1 MQELNLNKSIFIY
14 FIFTLLLSC
23 HSKESHFEG
32 TVDKSDAV
40 ADDIKI
46 PKKIFENIVENIK
59 NESATAEPV
68 YLFFPLSVIFA
79 STESSA
85 IAKPVQSEF
94 PNGGGR
100 IDISTSV
107 KGSGSFY
114 FYFPPEQFEK
124 LPELEHLYFMTEYP
138 QKKIDNEIF
147 GLGCGRWVD
156 LKKQFPNFTNK
167 NKVIL
172 NTTAQR
178 YLYVAGG
185 YYVFV
190 FRKANQVY
198 LSHLHVDDSRFNQLK
213 CPDII
218 DTTIPKSEQTHEHK

>member
-1 MQELNLNKSIFIY
+1 MNKSIFLF
-14 FIFTLLLSC
+14 FIFIISC
-23 HSKESHFEG
+23 YSKEKTFEG
-32 TVDKSDAV
+32 SVDKSETV
-40 ADDIKI
+40 AADIKI
-46 PKKIFENIVENIK
+46 PKKIFENIVETIK
-59 NESATAEPV
+59 AESASAEPV
-68 YLFFPLSVIFA
+68 YLFFPLSVVFS
-79 STESSA
+79 STKSS
-85 IAKPVQSEF
+85 VMLNSTQSEF
-94 PNGGGR
+94 SNGGGR
-100 IDISTSV
+100 VDLSSIV

-114 FYFPPEQFEK
+114 FYFPPGQFEK

-156 LKKQFPNFTNK
+156 LKKQFSNFTNE
-167 NKVIL
+167 NKVVL

-198 LSHLHVDDSRFNQLK
+198 LSHLHVDDSRFNHLK
-213 CPDII
+213 CPNAIE
-218 DTTIPKSEQTHEHK
+218 TSTETSIPKSEPTHEHK